1 MKNIENVLQRKC
13 LTLTYLMHNNKIC
26 NLNAFVVTN
35 ICNLTR
41 DAIKHANFVDLK
53 NL

>member
-1 MKNIENVLQRKC
+1 MKNIVNVLQRKC
-13 LTLTYLMHNNKIC
+13 LTLTYLMHKNKIY

-41 DAIKHANFVDLK
+41 DALKHANVVDINSL
-53 NL
+53 

>member
-1 MKNIENVLQRKC
+1 MKNIENLLQRKC
-13 LTLTYLMHNNKIC
+13 LTLTYFMHNNKIY

-41 DAIKHANFVDLK
+41 DALKHANVVDLK